1 MCIRDSGNG
10 VKPCVKCA
18 LTVEVAQG
26 PVGFGKRFLG
36 DVIGIVVVAVSYTH
50 LDVYKR
56 QSVQLGEGMGNSP
69 DDGRFTAGFR
79 RRSDGG
85 GNSGSGETDFPGFGL

>member
-1 MCIRDSGNG
+1 MDSTNALGVIVPSIRDWKPGIMALGFRSHENEPDVAFSGSRQPGFLAGTGN
-10 VKPCVKCA
+10 A
-18 LTVEVAQG
+18 VAG
-26 PVGFGKRFLG
+26 
-36 DVIGIVVVAVSYTH
+36 
-50 LDVYKR
+50 
-56 QSVQLGEGMGNSP
+56 SVQLGEGMGNSP